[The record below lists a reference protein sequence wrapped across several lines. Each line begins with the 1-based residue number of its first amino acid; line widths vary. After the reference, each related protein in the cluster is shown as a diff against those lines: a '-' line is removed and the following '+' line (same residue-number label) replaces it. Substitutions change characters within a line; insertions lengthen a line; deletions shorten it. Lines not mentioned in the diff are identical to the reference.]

1 MVHVVVC
8 QSHPSV
14 LGFSQ
19 WGLDHRK
26 LLTVLGS
33 RRKVKISMYC
43 HLGNANSNVRNFTG
57 KLSLKEEYQTIK

>member
-1 MVHVVVC
+1 MTVCSSDFC
-8 QSHPSV
+8 QSHTYV

-33 RRKVKISMYC
+33 RRKVKIGMYC
-43 HLGNANSNVRNFTG
+43 HLGNANSSVRNFTG
-57 KLSLKEEYQTIK
+57 KLSLK